1 MRTVLCVEMASSR
14 PNRVRP
20 NDSIVETGT
29 DSLMN
34 MHLNETIIT
43 RVNEALNA
51 LNVNTNPNVN
61 SANDTNPS
69 AETHSIHNSV
79 LPPIISSVVSAVSEC
94 LNKFFV
100 ALTKREVEKR
110 DAARDEV
117 LRFHI
122 RNLTYH
128 NNKLKT

>member
-1 MRTVLCVEMASSR
+1 MASSR

-20 NDSIVETGT
+20 NDSIDETGT
-29 DSLMN
+29 DSLVN
-34 MHLNETIIT
+34 MHDLNETIIT

-61 SANDTNPS
+61 SANDTKPS
-69 AETHSIHNSV
+69 AETHSILNSV

-117 LRFHI
+117 LRLHI

>member
-1 MRTVLCVEMASSR
+1 MASFRS
-14 PNRVRP
+14 NRVRP
-20 NDSIVETGT
+20 SDSSIVETGT

-61 SANDTNPS
+61 STNDTNPS
-69 AETHSIHNSV
+69 AETHSILNSV

>member
-1 MRTVLCVEMASSR
+1 MLCVEMASSR

-69 AETHSIHNSV
+69 AETHSILNSV
-79 LPPIISSVVSAVSEC
+79 LPPIISSVVSAASEC

>member
-1 MRTVLCVEMASSR
+1 MLCVEMASSR

-20 NDSIVETGT
+20 NDSIDETGT
-29 DSLMN
+29 DSLVN
-34 MHLNETIIT
+34 MHDLNETIIT

-69 AETHSIHNSV
+69 AETHSILNSV

>member
-1 MRTVLCVEMASSR
+1 MRAVLCVEMASSR

-69 AETHSIHNSV
+69 AETHSILNSV
-79 LPPIISSVVSAVSEC
+79 LPPIIYSVVSAVSEC

>member
-1 MRTVLCVEMASSR
+1 MASSR
-14 PNRVRP
+14 HNRVRP

-69 AETHSIHNSV
+69 AETHSILNSV
-79 LPPIISSVVSAVSEC
+79 LPPIISSGVSAV
-94 LNKFFV
+94 
-100 ALTKREVEKR
+100 
-110 DAARDEV
+110 
-117 LRFHI
+117 
-122 RNLTYH
+122 
-128 NNKLKT
+128 

>member
-1 MRTVLCVEMASSR
+1 MLCVELASSR
-14 PNRVRP
+14 PNRIRP

-69 AETHSIHNSV
+69 AETHSILNSV